1 MSALS
6 PALEHMNPVFLGFVG
21 SLAAGLVTSLGALP
35 VLFGK
40 DISPRVSDAMLGFAA
55 GVMLAASFF
64 SLIIPG
70 LDIAKSIFTHQWIAA
85 IVVTA
90 GVLLG
95 AAFVGL
101 LNEVVP
107 HEHFMQGRE
116 GPGVAEVG
124 RVWLFVLAITIH
136 NLPEGLAVGVGF
148 ADGNIASGAILATGI
163 GLQNA
168 PEGLAVALALLS
180 VGYSPGKA
188 FAIAGLTGLVE
199 PVTGV
204 MGAYAVSFS
213 RLLQPWAMSFA
224 AGAMIYVISHEIIP
238 ETHRHGSQTAASVG
252 LMIGLA
258 AMMLLDI
265 AFS

>member
-1 MSALS
+1 
-6 PALEHMNPVFLGFVG
+6 MNPVLLGFLA
-21 SLAAGLVTSLGALP
+21 SLAAGLATSLGALP

-40 DISPRVSDAMLGFAA
+40 DISRRVSDAMLGFAA

-70 LDIAKSIFTHQWIAA
+70 LEAAKVIFLHQWIAA
-85 IVVTA
+85 LVATA

-107 HEHFMQGRE
+107 HEHFEQGKE
-116 GPGVAEVG
+116 GPDLGEV
-124 RVWLFVLAITIH
+124 RPVWLFVLAITIH
-136 NLPEGLAVGVGF
+136 NLPEGMAVGVGF
-148 ADGNIASGAILATGI
+148 AGGNIASGSTLATGI

-180 VGYSPGKA
+180 VGYGRAKA
-188 FAIAGLTGLVE
+188 FAVAALTGLVE
-199 PVTGV
+199 PVTGLI
-204 MGAYAVSFS
+204 GAYGVSLS
-213 RLLQPWAMSFA
+213 QSLLPWAMTFA

-238 ETHRHGSQTAASVG
+238 ETHRHGSQTTATFG

-258 AMMLLDI
+258 IMMMLDI
-265 AFS
+265 AF

>member
-1 MSALS
+1 M
-6 PALEHMNPVFLGFVG
+6 EPVFLGFVA

-40 DISPRVSDAMLGFAA
+40 DISRRTSDAMLGFAA
-55 GVMLAASFF
+55 GVMLAASFL

-70 LDIAKSIFTHQWIAA
+70 FGVAKAIFTQQWIAA
-85 IVVTA
+85 FVVTL
-90 GVLLG
+90 GLLLG

-101 LNEVVP
+101 LNEIVP

-116 GPGVAEVG
+116 GPARAEVA

-148 ADGNIASGAILATGI
+148 ADGRIASGAMLAAGI

-168 PEGLAVALALLS
+168 PEGLAVAVALLS
-180 VGYSPGKA
+180 IGFSGRTA
-188 FAIAGLTGLVE
+188 FAIAAMTGLVE
-199 PVTGV
+199 PIAGF

-213 RLLQPWAMSFA
+213 RLLMPWAMAFA

-238 ETHRHGSQTAASVG
+238 ETHRHGSQAPATFG

-258 AMMLLDI
+258 VMMLLDL